1 MILTDYYKCAEIKK
15 VTSHRYD
22 CTASTNSY
30 EPFEVIAKRAK
41 VKRFFFY
48 LGDVPEQ
55 FNAHAKRKADRA
67 LTNGKNLSSL
77 YVPDL
82 NTPLWGYGDARGT
95 KDALLFKFNESEEE
109 VEIFV
114 ARGQKHN
121 SRQLFN
127 LFADGELDSEI
138 EELRHRAQPTNVDT
152 TLFP

>member
-1 MILTDYYKCAEIKK
+1 MILTDYYKCAELKK
-15 VTSHRYD
+15 LSSHRYD
-22 CTASTNSY
+22 CTASTRSY
-30 EPFEVIAKRAK
+30 EPFEAIATRAK

-48 LGDVPEQ
+48 LGDVPQQ
-55 FNAHAKRKADRA
+55 FNAHAKRRANRA

-82 NTPLWGYGDARGT
+82 NIPLLGYGDTRGT

-127 LFADGELDSEI
+127 LFVDGELDSEI
-138 EELRHRAQPTNVDT
+138 EKLRGMAQPTNVET
-152 TLFP
+152 SLFL